1 MLRYGNINTIKF
13 IYRFM
18 SPLFLLRFIQ
28 SIALRFRSCWRR
40 FLRSFS
46 ADSIDNRRSYL
57 PHKIFIYFISYAS
70 TSSDAGKLMTMI
82 RMENCH
88 SYAPLLAFVS
98 GNLQSNISLDDSSS
112 DGWKIKWIKHSISGR
127 GVFFAS
133 FLPLFFSSCRS
144 GDVEDAP
151 TNLIGSWGIFHCT
164 NIKISTEDSSLAVHC
179 LKDISTKTDKQRF
192 ARVGNVL
199 EAHIKL

>member
-28 SIALRFRSCWRR
+28 SIALRFLMFERD
-40 FLRSFS
+40 LRSFS

-57 PHKIFIYFISYAS
+57 PHKIFIYFISFAY
-70 TSSDAGKLMTMI
+70 TSSDAGKLMTLI

-88 SYAPLLAFVS
+88 SHAPLLAFIS
-98 GNLQSNISLDDSSS
+98 GNLQSNILLDDSSS
-112 DGWKIKWIKHSISGR
+112 AGWKIKWIKHSISGR
-127 GVFFAS
+127 GIFF
-133 FLPLFFSSCRS
+133 FLSSALLFLSPCRS

-151 TNLIGSWGIFHCT
+151 ANLIGPWRIFHCT
-164 NIKISTEDSSLAVHC
+164 NIKISIDVSSREAVSR
-179 LKDISTKTDKQRF
+179 IFPQ
-192 ARVGNVL
+192 
-199 EAHIKL
+199 